1 MGLLLRLDELL
12 KSARYGATGF
22 STEQAPA
29 TQPALKLSPLLR
41 DDVRLVVSLGFHV
54 GQKGPT
60 AILKMDMQSFITY
73 SSPTE
78 PLEEQVQ

>member
-1 MGLLLRLDELL
+1 MVDGYLLMNT
-12 KSARYGATGF
+12 YWFPGF